1 MTEKKRPAQKIKM
14 ISVDELL
21 GVNNEESAIDIKFD
35 NIVPFQ
41 NHPFIMIV
49 SKVYDRARP

>member
-35 NIVPFQ
+35 KVVPFQ

>member
-21 GVNNEESAIDIKFD
+21 GVNNEESAIDIKLD